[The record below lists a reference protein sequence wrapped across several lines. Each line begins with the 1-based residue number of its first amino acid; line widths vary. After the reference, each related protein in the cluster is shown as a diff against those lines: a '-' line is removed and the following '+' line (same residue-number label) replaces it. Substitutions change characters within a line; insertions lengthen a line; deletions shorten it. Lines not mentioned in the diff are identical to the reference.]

1 MHLIVVAA
9 IVAVV
14 AGPMAV
20 HQGSNFGTWKQVAAV
35 ELAFESIMVGSCLV
49 LQRDSAVAAEATMA
63 AITGLEVAA

>member
-9 IVAVV
+9 IVV

-49 LQRDSAVAAEATMA
+49 HRRDSAAVEATTVA
-63 AITGLEVAA
+63 TITGLEVAA

>member
-49 LQRDSAVAAEATMA
+49 HQRDSAAEATTVA